1 MTSASP
7 RSARR
12 GSRLLA
18 YSHVTVDFSQGAIA
32 ALVPFLVLERDY
44 SYAAAAGIVLAFS
57 LVSSIVQPVFGA
69 LGDRWHMRWLIPVS
83 VLLAGAG
90 IAAVGVFDSF
100 WITALVAAVSGIGVA
115 AFHPAGASR
124 AREISGGDHVMMSW
138 FSLGGN
144 IGFALAPL
152 AVAATIGVLGLGAS
166 PLLMVPALTGV
177 LAVAMIGRAHAA
189 APSAGKKA
197 KAAAGRDDWRAFAR
211 MSVAIVC
218 RSIVFVGMGSFIV
231 LFMHQYRGVGDG
243 LASASLFVFYIGGA
257 FGTAIGGHLARRW
270 PRTTILRWSYLL
282 AVPVV
287 AGMLLVPGPLAWV
300 FIALAS
306 VVLYVP
312 FSLHVTLG
320 QDYLPRHMGT
330 ASGVTLGL
338 AVSVGGLAS
347 PAIGALADSIGL
359 EYALLPLI
367 ALPAIAFLVLLGMRD
382 PHVENV
388 AAEAGGKG
396 GRVEDAVTPEL
407 PVDRP
412 EGAAAAARA
421 PTAAMTREP

>member
-1 MTSASP
+1 MPSAVPPSSG
-7 RSARR
+7 RGARR

-32 ALVPFLVLERDY
+32 ALVPFLVLERGW

-57 LVSSIVQPVFGA
+57 LVSSVVQPVFGV
-69 LGDRWHMRWLIPVS
+69 LGDKWQMPWLIPVS

-90 IAAVGVFDSF
+90 IAAIGVFDSF
-100 WITALVAAVSGIGVA
+100 WVTALVAAVSGIGVA
-115 AFHPAGASR
+115 AFHPAAASR
-124 AREISGGDHVMMSW
+124 AREISGGEHVMMSW

-152 AVAATIGVLGLGAS
+152 AVAVSVGVLGLAGS
-166 PLLMVPALTGV
+166 PLLLVPALTGV
-177 LAVAMIGRAHAA
+177 LAVAMIGRVET
-189 APSAGKKA
+189 PSAPVGKKVA
-197 KAAAGRDDWRAFAR
+197 TMAGHDDWPAFLR
-211 MSVAIVC
+211 MSVAIIC

-231 LFMHQYRGVGDG
+231 LFMRQDRGVGDT

-270 PRTTILRWSYLL
+270 ARTTILRWSYLI

-287 AGMLLVPGPLAWV
+287 AGMLLVPGPMAWV

-359 EYALLPLI
+359 AYALLPLI
-367 ALPAIAFLVLLGMRD
+367 ALPLIAFLVLIG
-382 PHVENV
+382 VEEPQV
-388 AAEAGGKG
+388 DEREDELDRA
-396 GRVEDAVTPEL
+396 VE
-407 PVDRP
+407 
-412 EGAAAAARA
+412 
-421 PTAAMTREP
+421 TADV

>member
-1 MTSASP
+1 MASAVLPSAL
-7 RSARR
+7 RDARR

-32 ALVPFLVLERDY
+32 ALVPFLVLERSW

-57 LVSSIVQPVFGA
+57 LVSSVVQPVFGL
-69 LGDRWHMRWLIPVS
+69 LGDTWQMRWLIPVS

-90 IAAVGVFDSF
+90 IAAIGVFDSF
-100 WITALVAAVSGIGVA
+100 WVVALVAAVSGIGVA
-115 AFHPAGASR
+115 AFHPAAASR

-152 AVAATIGVLGLGAS
+152 AVAASVGVLGLGGS
-166 PLLMVPALTGV
+166 PLLLIPALTGV
-177 LAVAMIGRAHAA
+177 LAVALIGRAHAPSA
-189 APSAGKKA
+189 SAGKKA
-197 KAAAGRDDWRAFAR
+197 AAATGRDDWPAFIR
-211 MSVAIVC
+211 MSAAIIC
-218 RSIVFVGMGSFIV
+218 RSIVFVGIGSFIV
-231 LFMHQYRGVGDG
+231 LFMRQDRGVSDM

-257 FGTAIGGHLARRW
+257 FGTAIGGRLARRW
-270 PRTTILRWSYLL
+270 ARTRILRWSYLI
-282 AVPVV
+282 AVPVI

-320 QDYLPRHMGT
+320 QDCLPRHMGT

-347 PAIGALADSIGL
+347 PAIGALADGIGL

-367 ALPAIAFLVLLGMRD
+367 ALPLVAFLVLIGLRD
-382 PHVENV
+382 PQVDEPED
-388 AAEAGGKG
+388 EA
-396 GRVEDAVTPEL
+396 
-407 PVDRP
+407 DRP
-412 EGAAAAARA
+412 RRQRRRQPDSRPDAASRDRGGDRAGRARG
-421 PTAAMTREP
+421 

>member
-32 ALVPFLVLERDY
+32 ALVPFLVLERGY

-69 LGDRWHMRWLIPVS
+69 LGDRWRMRWLIPVS
-83 VLLAGAG
+83 VLLAGVG

-152 AVAATIGVLGLGAS
+152 AVAASVGALGLGAS
-166 PLLMVPALTGV
+166 PLLMIPALTGV
-177 LAVAMIGRAHAA
+177 LAVAVIGRVHAPS
-189 APSAGKKA
+189 PSAGKKA
-197 KAAAGRDDWRAFAR
+197 KAAAGRDDWSAFTR

-231 LFMHQYRGVGDG
+231 LFMHEHRGVGES

-287 AGMLLVPGPLAWV
+287 AGMLLIPGPLAWV

-347 PAIGALADSIGL
+347 PAIGALADGIGL

-367 ALPAIAFLVLLGMRD
+367 ALPAIAFLVLLGMKD
-382 PHVENV
+382 PQVEKEEV
-388 AAEAGGKG
+388 AAGGRS
-396 GRVEDAVTPEL
+396 GRVEDAVTSEL

-412 EGAAAAARA
+412 KGTAAGAGA
-421 PTAAMTREP
+421 PTAAMTTEP

>member
-7 RSARR
+7 CSARR

-32 ALVPFLVLERDY
+32 ALVPFLVLERGY

-69 LGDRWHMRWLIPVS
+69 LGDRWTIRWLIPFS

-100 WITALVAAVSGIGVA
+100 WITAIVAAVSGIGVA

-152 AVAATIGVLGLGAS
+152 AVAASIGVLGLGAS
-166 PLLMVPALTGV
+166 PLLMIPAITGV
-177 LAVAMIGRAHAA
+177 LAVALIGRVHA
-189 APSAGKKA
+189 PSTSAGKRA
-197 KAAAGRDDWRAFAR
+197 KTAVGHDEWRAFAR
-211 MSVAIVC
+211 MSVAIIC

-231 LFMHQYRGVGDG
+231 LFMHEERGVSDTF
-243 LASASLFVFYIGGA
+243 ASASLFVFYIGGA
-257 FGTAIGGHLARRW
+257 FGTAIGGHLAKRW
-270 PRTTILRWSYLL
+270 SRTTILRWSYLL

-347 PAIGALADSIGL
+347 PAIGALADLIGL

-367 ALPAIAFLVLLGMRD
+367 ALPAIAFLVLLGMKD
-382 PHVENV
+382 PQPEETTVDEANDEPR
-388 AAEAGGKG
+388 AE
-396 GRVEDAVTPEL
+396 
-407 PVDRP
+407 VDHG
-412 EGAAAAARA
+412 EGIAEK
-421 PTAAMTREP
+421 PSTKH